1 MQNKLSKLF
10 EHMQKKK
17 KKKKKKCLSH
27 VTGRESKIGGRGRL
41 SRD

>member
-17 KKKKKKCLSH
+17 KKKECLSH

-41 SRD
+41 GRD